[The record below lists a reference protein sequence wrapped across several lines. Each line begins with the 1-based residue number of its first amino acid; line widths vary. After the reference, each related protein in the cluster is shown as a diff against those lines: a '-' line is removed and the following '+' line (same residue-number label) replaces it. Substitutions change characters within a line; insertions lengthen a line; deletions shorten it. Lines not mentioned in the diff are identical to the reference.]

1 MHKTTVKNLRF
12 GCGASLHSAFSHGH
26 ANVSKCQAMGVN
38 KERLMKTISKTAGMR
53 GRKK

>member
-12 GCGASLHSAFSHGH
+12 GCGASLHSAFLQGH
-26 ANVSKCQAMGVN
+26 ATVLKRQAMAMN
-38 KERLMKTISKTAGMR
+38 KERLMKALSETARMR